1 MREGLTMTLNF
12 QNDEGK
18 QTSDKAGGTQKRMS
32 HCIPRGVKVTK
43 THRILNNRDKM
54 NPALRNL
61 QLHLTQISNLQTLP
75 QQTAF
80 IT

>member
-32 HCIPRGVKVTK
+32 HCIPRGLRYGTG
-43 THRILNNRDKM
+43 NNK
-54 NPALRNL
+54 NPHDLE
-61 QLHLTQISNLQTLP
+61 
-75 QQTAF
+75 QQR
-80 IT
+80 